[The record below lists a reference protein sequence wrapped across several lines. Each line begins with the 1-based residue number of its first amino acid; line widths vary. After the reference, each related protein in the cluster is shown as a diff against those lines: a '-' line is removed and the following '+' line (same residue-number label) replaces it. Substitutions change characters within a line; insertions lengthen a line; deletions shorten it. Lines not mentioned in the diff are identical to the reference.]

1 MNVIEKFN
9 IIPLNQLPENQFNKG
24 KEVSALPIL
33 LIGLGVIVTGFVLY
47 HIKMK
52 ETQEREKTHG

>member
-24 KEVSALPIL
+24 KEGSVLPIL
-33 LIGLGVIVTGFVLY
+33 LIGLGVIVTGCVLY
-47 HIKMK
+47 CIKIK
-52 ETQEREKTHG
+52 ETQEREKTQG